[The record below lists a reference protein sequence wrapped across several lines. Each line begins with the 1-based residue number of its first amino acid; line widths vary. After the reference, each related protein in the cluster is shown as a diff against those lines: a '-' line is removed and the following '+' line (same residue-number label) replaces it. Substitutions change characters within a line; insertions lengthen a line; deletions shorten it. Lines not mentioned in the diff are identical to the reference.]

1 MDIEIA
7 PKAETVIFRSEG
19 KTEHHYRRGDI
30 IGESYQLIDLIG
42 QGGMG
47 VVYRVNHLILGKQY
61 ALKLLAPNQINS
73 QSWRRFELEGRSLAK
88 LNHVNIVSIH
98 NMGIDKGCPYFVMD
112 LLSGMSLGDQVKSSG
127 PLSEKENLEVYL
139 QVCAG
144 LSCAHKNGIIHRD
157 IKPGN
162 IMLVPAASGIL
173 VKIVDF
179 GMARLQTPSGTASQ
193 ALTASGE
200 IFGSPYY
207 MSPEQTLGEEMDAR
221 SDIYSLGC
229 SLFETLTGRVPFAG
243 TTAIQTLMMHQ
254 EAEPPAPSSL
264 LTSSKAASS
273 NVISSNRTSSKLSPA
288 IDAVVAR
295 CLKKEASQRYQS
307 AEQLAIDLQRI
318 IDGKPIGNASFDLG
332 SRRLTSSSAEL
343 DEDEDAD
350 EDEDVDIEG
359 AGQDHRRHNDN
370 EQAASGFFAQL
381 GQRKLP
387 LALITITALALIGG
401 AALAVSLVVSSRS
414 TKPKEQT
421 IQKDTALAPLS
432 ITDDLADQIPAR
444 VKRGDKLFGGLVH
457 KTIKTLKEEDER
469 HEAAGT
475 SNAQDSLLKNSGL
488 NLFQA
493 SAAQINYL
501 NSWPKISDGIHTIN
515 GREMRCFNFPSD
527 LRIGKIHSNSTNEQE
542 ARGRVML
549 PAEENVDLH
558 FDALLDTCPKLVDK
572 IAPEDIYSLRL
583 QNLDSVGSVT
593 KRLSK
598 WSNLQML
605 TIDGG
610 ETTNDDLASF
620 DQIKNLN
627 HLWIKK
633 QTFDWKAFTQLQVL
647 QQLQWLQIE
656 DYKQLNELLQNL
668 PILPKLE
675 KLRLEGKGKNWLTG
689 KSIAALGKHPRLKA
703 IYLKD
708 KDQELEKPEA
718 SGGRKIERN
727 NGTQQL
733 PIYECR
739 DDFANLTHVKAVVF
753 DRPNWRHEQ
762 IAEFLLVVPAAR
774 ENRWAS
780 AFGYHPSGQ
789 YK

>member
-1 MDIEIA
+1 MDIEID
-7 PKAETVIFRSEG
+7 PQAETVIFRSEG

-61 ALKLLAPNQINS
+61 ALKLLAPNQINN

-179 GMARLQTPSGTASQ
+179 GMARLQTPSGNASQ

-273 NVISSNRTSSKLSPA
+273 NETSSNRTSSKLSPA

-343 DEDEDAD
+343 GEDEDEDA
-350 EDEDVDIEG
+350 DVDIEG

-401 AALAVSLVVSSRS
+401 AALAVSLVVSIRS

-432 ITDDLADQIPAR
+432 ITDDLTDQIPAR
-444 VKRGDKLFGGLVH
+444 VKRGDKLFRGLVH

-493 SAAQINYL
+493 SAAQIKYL

-515 GREMRCFNFPSD
+515 GQRMRCFNFPSD
-527 LRIGKIHSNSTNEQE
+527 LRIARIHSNHTNSRD
-542 ARGRVML
+542 ARGPVMV
-549 PAEENVDLH
+549 PEEEKVDLH
-558 FDALLDTCPKLVDK
+558 FDSLLDTCPTLVDK
-572 IAPEDIYSLRL
+572 IAPDDISSVRL
-583 QNLDSVGSVT
+583 QNLDSVGAVT
-593 KRLSK
+593 TRLSK
-598 WSNLQML
+598 WSNLHTL

-627 HLWIKK
+627 HLWIKR
-633 QTFDWKAFTQLQVL
+633 QTFDWNVFVQLRVL
-647 QQLQWLQIE
+647 KQLQWLEIE

-668 PILPKLE
+668 PTLPKLE
-675 KLRLEGKGKNWLTG
+675 NLRLEGKGKNWLTG
-689 KSIAALGKHPRLKA
+689 RSIAALGKHPRLTA
-703 IYLKD
+703 IILRD
-708 KDQELEKPEA
+708 KDQELEQLEA
-718 SGGRKIERN
+718 SGGTTIVKDSIYH
-727 NGTQQL
+727 QL
-733 PIYECR
+733 PIYDCR
-739 DDFANLTHVKAVVF
+739 YEFAKLTNVKAIYF
-753 DRPNWRHEQ
+753 DKPNWSQEQ
-762 IAEFLLVVPAAR
+762 IAEFLLTVPAAR
-774 ENRWAS
+774 ENKWAS
-780 AFGYHPSGQ
+780 AFRYHPSQ
-789 YK
+789 IYR